1 MFLRLSPPLVFLPDG
16 VVESMGDDICACRI
30 HCDDD
35 NIGSS
40 IFELEQTV
48 LLCDA

>member
-16 VVESMGDDICACRI
+16 VEPMSDDICVCQI

-48 LLCDA
+48 FLCGA